1 MTVEQI
7 IFFILV
13 MVLGSYTQTV
23 TGFGMGMIVL
33 GFVAQFDLT
42 SITFASVI
50 ISLMMLANGSI
61 ALKGKIDVID
71 RSALTYALIGLIPAL
86 ILGVLL
92 LTYLS
97 RDFARILQGI
107 LGGAIFMGGVF
118 IMLKPEP
125 LKLRSGNFSFSIAGA
140 TAGVLGGLFSIAGPP
155 LVYQY
160 YRQPFN
166 LENIR
171 LSLLAIFLIMNIGR
185 LIVLAVQG
193 ELTLDM
199 LWIGLLCVPAVSFA
213 TIAGRRW
220 PPPVSDNTMRRMAFL
235 LLVLIGISL
244 MLTA

>member
-1 MTVEQI
+1 MTPEQI
-7 IFFILV
+7 AAFILV
-13 MVLGSYTQTV
+13 MIVGTYTQTV

-33 GFVAQFDLT
+33 GVVAQFDLT
-42 SITFASVI
+42 TITFASVI

-61 ALKGKIDVID
+61 ALKGKLEVLD
-71 RSALTYALIGLIPAL
+71 RQALKYSIIGLVPAL
-86 ILGVLL
+86 ILGVFL

-107 LGGAIFMGGVF
+107 LGGAIFLGGVF
-118 IMLKPEP
+118 IMMKPEP
-125 LKLRSGNFSFSIAGA
+125 LKVRSGNLSFSVAGA

-160 YRQPFN
+160 YRQPFSID
-166 LENIR
+166 NIR
-171 LSLLAIFLIMNIGR
+171 LSLLAIFLMMNIGR
-185 LIVLAVQG
+185 LIVLAIQG

-199 LWIGLLCVPAVSFA
+199 LWIGLLCVPAVSLA
-213 TIAGRRW
+213 TVAGRRF
-220 PPPVSDNTMRRMAFL
+220 PPPFSDQTMRRLSFL

>member
-1 MTVEQI
+1 MTIEQI

-13 MVLGSYTQTV
+13 MILGSYTQTV

-33 GFVAQFDLT
+33 GFVAQLDLT

-71 RSALTYALIGLIPAL
+71 RQALTYALIGLVPAL

-107 LGGAIFMGGVF
+107 LGAAIFMGGVF
-118 IMLKPEP
+118 IMLRPEP
-125 LKLRSGNFSFSIAGA
+125 LKVRSGNLSFSIAGA

-171 LSLLAIFLIMNIGR
+171 LSLLAIFLMMNIGR
-185 LIVLAVQG
+185 LIVLAIQG
-193 ELTLDM
+193 ELTVEM

-220 PPPVSDNTMRRMAFL
+220 PPPVSDNTMRRIAFL